1 MKIRSIFLAT
11 LLLVALTAVV
21 SCKDAETVAIPGPEK
36 VFGVVVD
43 RPHDA
48 ALIPLRLYLSARGY
62 YVPLHHAK
70 DAYDRKIDIYSYND
84 TIAGDSVL
92 IVLSTKSGID
102 ADGDTYYENKLK
114 EYAYIRHSGL
124 DSTEIAYLREK
135 YGNDRNMHFD
145 SISIHYKVP

>member
-1 MKIRSIFLAT
+1 MKTRIIFLAI

-36 VFGVVVD
+36 FFGVEAG

-48 ALIPLRLYLSARGY
+48 AIMPLRLYLSARGY

-70 DAYDRKIDIYSYND
+70 DAHDSKINIYSYND
-84 TIAGDSVL
+84 TIVGDSVL
-92 IVLSTKSGID
+92 IVLSTKCGID

-124 DSTEIAYLREK
+124 DFTEIAYLRER

>member
-1 MKIRSIFLAT
+1 MKTRSIFFAI
-11 LLLVALTAVV
+11 LLLVALNAVV

-36 VFGVVVD
+36 FFGVETA

-48 ALIPLRLYLSARGY
+48 AIMPLRLYLSARGY

-70 DAYDRKIDIYSYND
+70 DAHDSKINIYSYND

-92 IVLSTKSGID
+92 IVLSTKCGID

-114 EYAYIRHSGL
+114 EYSYIRHFGL
-124 DSTEIAYLREK
+124 DFTEIAYLRER